1 MDSGPALFLI
11 WDAREVCGP
20 GFWDYRHPNGRQRNR
35 GVTSEFD
42 RRVVAPEVLEFIRA
56 CQKRVPC
63 HLGGGAALA
72 GAYLRH
78 RVTGDIDLFSHQAE
92 EMRTLVGVL
101 SDVAA
106 SVGVNVTVVRDAG
119 SLVRAVLKW
128 DDGELEVDV
137 VHEPIPD
144 IDPPPPSLEGIV
156 IESLIDLR
164 ANKLTC
170 ILSRSEPR
178 DLVDLFFLDR
188 AGYPPER
195 DLGLALRKDTGIDP
209 GVLAWLLARFPVEPL
224 PTMLEP
230 LTVEKLR
237 EFRDALAERLKKIAT
252 P

>member
-1 MDSGPALFLI
+1 M
-11 WDAREVCGP
+11 V
-20 GFWDYRHPNGRQRNR
+20 
-35 GVTSEFD
+35 SEFD
-42 RRVVAPEVLEFIRA
+42 RRVIAPEVLEFIRA

-72 GAYLRH
+72 GAYLQH

-101 SDVAA
+101 SDVAG
-106 SVGVNVTVVRDAG
+106 SVGMNVTLARDAG
-119 SLVRAVLKW
+119 SFVRGILKW
-128 DDGELEVDV
+128 DDRSLELDV
-137 VHEPIPD
+137 VHDPIPD
-144 IDPPPPSLEGIV
+144 IEPPPPPLEGIV
-156 IESLIDLR
+156 VESLSDLR

-188 AGYPPER
+188 AGYPPEK
-195 DLGLALRKDTGIDP
+195 DLGLALRKDAGIDP
-209 GVLAWLLARFPVEPL
+209 GILAWLLARFPVEPL
-224 PTMLEP
+224 PKMLEP
-230 LTVEKLR
+230 LTVETLR